1 VGPSSSLARMPAWGA
16 RPHWARIAGG
26 PGFKSRRPHHFLMIK
41 ITLTTKIKERI
52 NGIEEKPSIVL
63 ELLLDGSEGIKRK
76 FLEVIE
82 EY

>member
-1 VGPSSSLARMPAWGA
+1 
-16 RPHWARIAGG
+16 
-26 PGFKSRRPHHFLMIK
+26 MIK

-52 NGIEEKPSIVL
+52 KGIEEKPSIVL